1 MDYVTL
7 NDGMMMP
14 QLGLGVYQIDD
25 QNVTKQTVMDGLK
38 NGYRL
43 IDTASAY
50 FNEEGVGEG
59 IKASGVARKDI
70 FLTSKLWWQDYAYED
85 AKKGIDTSL
94 EKLGTDYLDLYLLHQ
109 PVGDIF
115 GAWRALEE
123 AQKAGKIRSIG
134 VSNMN
139 SGRLTDLIA
148 NSSVVPAINQV
159 EIHPFFQEKDQVEY
173 MKSQNVTPEAWGP
186 LAQGAHDIFNNSIL
200 KEIGEKYNK
209 SVAQVVLRWLLQR
222 GVVVIP
228 KSTHE
233 QRLIQNID
241 VFDFKLS
248 DDDMNKIAT
257 LDLNKGVADYSD
269 PDFVNMLLKLRVRN

>member
-148 NSSVVPAINQV
+148 NSSVVPSINQV